1 MANKIDQF
9 CALFKSIQFKVQK
22 EPEKPVITKQTLDR
36 QNIEKVL
43 VELNKALSRA
53 KSEFNSA
60 KKMHKHGK
68 MSASELF
75 DFEVRLQEI
84 RDQINRIKED
94 NNTDGL
100 DAFEEL
106 DGEG

>member
-1 MANKIDQF
+1 M
-9 CALFKSIQFKVQK
+9 
-22 EPEKPVITKQTLDR
+22 E
-36 QNIEKVL
+36 
-43 VELNKALSRA
+43 KALSRA

-94 NNTDGL
+94 DSNGFDE
-100 DAFEEL
+100 FEEL
-106 DGEG
+106 GGEE

>member
-9 CALFKSIQFKVQK
+9 CNLFKSIQFKIQRA
-22 EPEKPVITKQTLDR
+22 PEKPVVSKETLNM
-36 QNIEKVL
+36 QNKEKVL
-43 VELNKALSRA
+43 IELNKALSRA

-68 MSASELF
+68 MSATELF

-94 NNTDGL
+94 DSDDL
-100 DAFEEL
+100 DVFKEL
-106 DGEG
+106 D